1 MNIVRDCGL
10 RALFGGVYA
19 PSTLGS
25 FLRAFTHGHV
35 QQLASAA
42 RTFLLGL
49 VRCTK
54 GKVLAGADQLC
65 FIDVDSML
73 RRVYGKA
80 KQGVGFGH
88 AKVGGY
94 NVLLRGYNPL
104 LATICTSLVAPIV
117 AAARLR
123 GGRAGS
129 ARGAASMVAEAIAT
143 ARSCGATGLIIVRA
157 DSAFY
162 ARKVIWVCR
171 RAGVRFSVTVRMD
184 AAIRRAI
191 AAIPEDAWVS
201 IRYPRAVWDEDEQRW
216 ISDAQIAEIC
226 YTAFEGTRWEI
237 TARLIV
243 RRVRR
248 LNPKQKAGQDELFA
262 LWRHHAVFTDSP
274 FVLVQ
279 AEAQHRG
286 HAVIEQVNA
295 DLVDGPLA
303 HLPSGAFNA
312 NAAWLIC
319 AAIAHNLMRAAGHLA
334 APRYAKARAATIR
347 TDIINVA
354 ARIASRARRMIM
366 HLPALWP
373 WQHEWNR
380 LFTAVHAPPA

>member
-1 MNIVRDCGL
+1 LV
-10 RALFGGVYA
+10 FGAVYA

-35 QQLASAA
+35 QQLHSAA
-42 RTFLLGL
+42 RAFLVGL
-49 VRCTK
+49 VRGTR
-54 GKVLAGADQLC
+54 GRLLAGAEQVC
-65 FIDVDSML
+65 FVDIDSML

-104 LATICTSLVAPIV
+104 LATLSTLVAAPVV
-117 AAARLR
+117 AAVRLR

-129 ARGAASMVAEAIAT
+129 ARGAASMVAEAVSA
-143 ARSCGATGLIIVRA
+143 AKSCGATGLIIVRM

-162 ARKVIWVCR
+162 ARKVILACR
-171 RAGVRFSVTVRMD
+171 RAKARFSVTVRMD
-184 AAIRRAI
+184 AAIKRAI
-191 AAIPEDAWVS
+191 ATIADDAWIS
-201 IRYPRAVWDEDEQRW
+201 IRYPQAIWDEDEHRW
-216 ISDAQIAEIC
+216 ISDAQIAETT
-226 YTAFEGTRWEI
+226 YTAFAGTKYEI

-243 RRVRR
+243 RRVKRI
-248 LNPKQKAGQDELFA
+248 NPQRKAGQDELFV

-286 HAVIEQVNA
+286 HAVIEQINA

-303 HLPSGAFNA
+303 HLPSGQFNA

-319 AAIAHNLMRAAGHLA
+319 AAIAHNLLRAAGHLA
-334 APRYAKARAATIR
+334 APRYAKARAATLR
-347 TDIINVA
+347 TELINVA
-354 ARIASRARRMIM
+354 ARIARRARQIVL
-366 HLPALWP
+366 HLPTGWP
-373 WQHEWNR
+373 WQPEWTR
-380 LFTAVHAPPA
+380 LFTTVHIRQI